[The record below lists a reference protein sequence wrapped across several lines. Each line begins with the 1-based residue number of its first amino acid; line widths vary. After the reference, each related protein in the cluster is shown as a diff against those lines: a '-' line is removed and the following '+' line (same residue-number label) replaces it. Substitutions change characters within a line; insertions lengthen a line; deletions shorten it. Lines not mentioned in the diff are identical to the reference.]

1 MNSLINKNLE
11 IDNFTLINFINLNSL
26 ELEMV
31 RRWRNSETIRKW
43 MYNEHIISEEE
54 HKKFI
59 NSLKNSKD
67 KVYWLVKKED
77 LPIGTLSFVNINWY
91 HRRAYFGMYAN
102 PENIL
107 PGIGRILDSIAKNV
121 AFNILNLHTLKL
133 EVIEDNKA
141 VINLHKKSGFQEEG
155 RLKDFVY
162 KNGKWKDVIIMGMV
176 NPTEQKNSAN
186 S

>member
-102 PENIL
+102 PEKYSK
-107 PGIGRILDSIAKNV
+107 GIGRNLLFLAIHVGFKL
-121 AFNILNLHTLKL
+121 LNFHTLKL
-133 EVIEDNKA
+133 EVIEDNNTAISLYRKFSF
-141 VINLHKKSGFQEEG
+141 KEEG

-176 NPTEQKNSAN
+176 NPTEQKKQCK
-186 S
+186 